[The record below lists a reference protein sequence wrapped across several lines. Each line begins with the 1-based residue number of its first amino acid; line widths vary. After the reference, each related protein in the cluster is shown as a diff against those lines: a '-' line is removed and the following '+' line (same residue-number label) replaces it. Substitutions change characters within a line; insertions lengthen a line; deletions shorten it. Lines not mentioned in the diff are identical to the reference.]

1 MENLPYVAKTN
12 TSDYRLNT
20 ATNRFLKIGSISYM
34 RAYKAGTIQLAY
46 PDEVLPHYTDEV
58 LKKRDETKKNNLIVK
73 KIVAERLKVVLKK
86 KSVNMKPVKP
96 RRKYNIRKVVDTDTE
111 VYDSSSDSEMST
123 T

>member
-96 RRKYNIRKVVDTDTE
+96 RRKYNIRKVIDTDTE
-111 VYDSSSDSEMST
+111 AYDSSSESDIST